1 MNDNTCAIV
10 IPSRIGSNRLPN
22 KPLLNVAGKPLIS
35 WVIEAAFK
43 VDFKPEVIVAT
54 DDKRIKKLAESLGA
68 KSILTSKDCKNGTA
82 RILEIIDEID
92 AEFIINLQG
101 DEPLVSPN
109 DLNNLFIAIKSRNN
123 DIVSICHQID
133 SSEAADPSAVKVV
146 FDFNQNAL
154 YFSRAKIPYGSES
167 FFCHKGIYAFK
178 KESLQ
183 KIRNLK
189 SSILG
194 NLEDLEQLQWL
205 ENNMSINMLI
215 TKDKSIGVDTQ
226 DDLLKAENALMANNI
241 KALICDIDGT
251 LTNGLLWYGEN
262 GEELKCF
269 NVKDGWA
276 IKKLLMKGFKIG
288 FLSGRDSRPL
298 RRRALELGVKFIKF
312 GQSDKNK
319 GCIELLNE
327 MGLVPSDVAYIGDD
341 ETDIPCCKIIP
352 FSFSV
357 NNSHIDLK
365 KIARFNLKRNG
376 GEGVVAEFIEKLIN
390 LSTNLNL

>member
-1 MNDNTCAIV
+1 MNDNSCAIV

-68 KSILTSKDCKNGTA
+68 KSIMTSKDCKNGTA
-82 RILEIIDEID
+82 RILEIIDKID
-92 AEFIINLQG
+92 TEFIINLQG

-109 DLNNLFIAIKSRNN
+109 DLNNLFIAIKSRNS

-133 SSEAADPSAVKVV
+133 NSEAADPSAVKVV

-154 YFSRAKIPYGSES
+154 YFSRSKIPYGSEN

-178 KESLQ
+178 KESLK
-183 KIRNLK
+183 KIRSLK

-226 DDLLKAENALMANNI
+226 DDLLRAENALMANNI

-276 IKKLLMKGFKIG
+276 IKKLLMKGFK
-288 FLSGRDSRPL
+288 DW
-298 RRRALELGVKFIKF
+298 
-312 GQSDKNK
+312 
-319 GCIELLNE
+319 
-327 MGLVPSDVAYIGDD
+327 
-341 ETDIPCCKIIP
+341 
-352 FSFSV
+352 FS
-357 NNSHIDLK
+357 
-365 KIARFNLKRNG
+365 
-376 GEGVVAEFIEKLIN
+376 
-390 LSTNLNL
+390 